1 MRIPQIHPPLKE
13 VYLLTGEEVF
23 LIEEQ
28 LTAVKSLLGEDA
40 SMNSSW
46 YQAQEIQRAEEV
58 VGLCNTMPLFTD
70 RRLIV
75 IRNFH
80 KLGQKEKNRILAY
93 VQQPCNFTTLILTME
108 GVAEREEKKH
118 AKGLPADLTVLRFST
133 LKGRDLHD
141 WIAGRIRM
149 YGKTMD
155 RDAVSLLAEITG
167 GNIWFIATEIEKL
180 CLHVANNPS
189 VTIKD
194 VEYLVM
200 ESYEPPVFAFMD
212 SLFERKKDAIVRL
225 YELEHT
231 GVNEL
236 EVISRIENQIAQ
248 HYQVLCC
255 GKNSRAGVHPYVEK
269 KILGRRS
276 LWSASQLTGLLSAVR
291 RVEHGIKSGRTLH
304 PYTAIQG
311 ALLEALFP
319 A

>member
-28 LTAVKSLLGEDA
+28 LAAAKALLGEDA

-46 YQAQEIQRAEEV
+46 YQAQEIQRIEDV
-58 VGLCNTMPLFTD
+58 VELCITMPFFTD

-80 KLGQKEKNRILAY
+80 KMGQKEKERVLAY
-93 VQQPCNFTTLILTME
+93 VQQPSSFTTLILTME

-141 WIAGRIRM
+141 WIAGRVRI

-155 RDAVSLLAEITG
+155 RDAVYLLAEATG
-167 GNIWFIATEIEKL
+167 GNLWFIASEVEKL
-180 CLHVANNPS
+180 CLYAGNNPS
-189 VTIKD
+189 VTIRD

-200 ESYEPPVFAFMD
+200 ESHEPPVFAFMD
-212 SLFERKKDAIVRL
+212 SLFERKKDTMVRL

-231 GVNEL
+231 GINEL
-236 EVISRIENQIAQ
+236 EVITRIENQIAQ
-248 HYQVLCC
+248 HYQILCC

-276 LWSASQLTGLLSAVR
+276 LWSASQLVDLLQAVR

-304 PYTAIQG
+304 PYTAIQE
-311 ALLEALFP
+311 ALLGALFP

>member
-1 MRIPQIHPPLKE
+1 MKIPQIHPPLKE

-28 LTAVKSLLGEDA
+28 LTAVKALLGEDA

-46 YQAQEIQRAEEV
+46 YQAQEIQRVEEV
-58 VGLCNTMPLFTD
+58 VELCNTMPFFSD
-70 RRLIV
+70 RRLIA

-80 KLGQKEKNRILAY
+80 KMGQKEKEKVLAY
-93 VQQPCNFTTLILTME
+93 AQRPCSFTILILTME
-108 GVAEREEKKH
+108 GVAERDEKKH
-118 AKGLPADLTVLRFST
+118 MKGLPAGLEVLRFST

-141 WIAGRIRM
+141 WIAGRVRI

-155 RDAVSLLAEITG
+155 RDAVYLLAEITG
-167 GNIWFIATEIEKL
+167 GNIWFIASEIEKL
-180 CLHVANNPS
+180 SLHVGNNPS

-200 ESYEPPVFAFMD
+200 ESHEPPVFAFMD
-212 SLFERKKDAIVRL
+212 SLFDKKKDVLVRL
-225 YELEHT
+225 HEIEHT
-231 GVNEL
+231 GINEL
-236 EVISRIENQIAQ
+236 EVIIRIENQIAQ

-255 GKNSRAGVHPYVEK
+255 GKNSLARVHPFVEK

-276 LWSASQLTGLLSAVR
+276 LWSAHELTGLLSAVR
-291 RVEHGIKSGRTLH
+291 RVEQGIKSGRTMH
-304 PYTAIQG
+304 PYSAIQE
-311 ALLEALFP
+311 ALLETIFP